1 LSRHTFLLDLD
12 DTLLI
17 NPMDR
22 FLPAYFALLEKR
34 LSGFIGEQPLRQL
47 MYRSVQVMQTKA
59 DPTVTNL
66 AAFMAD
72 FAQRLGVSIES
83 IQPTIEEF
91 YRDDYPHLQQHTLS
105 RPEAKAVITHLLDQ
119 GHQVVIAT
127 NPLFP
132 ATAIMQRIS
141 WADVHD
147 FSYALI
153 TTMENSHF
161 CKPDPRYYLEILD
174 KVGATPETTW
184 MVGDDLEND
193 ILPARSLG
201 LKTWW
206 INSNPVTD
214 AHADQQGNLVDF
226 LSWLKGGN
234 LSGKG

>member
-1 LSRHTFLLDLD
+1 MSQLTFLLDLD
-12 DTLLI
+12 DTLLV

-22 FLPAYFALLEKR
+22 FLPAYFELLEKR
-34 LSGFIGEQPLRQL
+34 LAGFIREEPLRQL
-47 MYRSVQVMQTKA
+47 MYRSVQIMQTRS
-59 DPTVTNL
+59 DSSITNL

-72 FAQRLGVSIES
+72 FAQRLGVPIEM

-91 YRDDYPHLQQHTLS
+91 YRDDYPHLRQHTLA
-105 RPEAKAVITHLLDQ
+105 RPEAKGVITHLIDQ

-141 WADVHD
+141 WAEVQN
-147 FSYALI
+147 FSYALV

-161 CKPDPRYYLEILD
+161 CKPDPRYYQEILD
-174 KVGATPETTW
+174 KIGATPERSW
-184 MVGDDLEND
+184 MVGDDVEND

-206 INSNPVTD
+206 ITSNP
-214 AHADQQGNLVDF
+214 AGGNHADRQGTLADF
-226 LSWLKGGN
+226 LSWLKTGN
-234 LSGKG
+234 LLGKD